1 MRRLNPAAKTKLPTA
16 ETRNPMARPRPQR
29 KLPRRR
35 PAPPRWRRQ
44 ALRFG
49 GLAVVLLALGGGGGW
64 AWHAKLPQFLWHRVS
79 SEAVARTADMGLSLR
94 QVVVEGRRNTP
105 RDVLLADLGLT
116 IGQPML
122 SIDPQA
128 LKARLEAI
136 GWVRS
141 VQVERRLPDEI
152 YIKLTEAEPLALW
165 QHDNGFKLL
174 DREGHVIGQAGIEGF
189 TRLPVLVGDNAPD
202 HAADLFAILA
212 REPDLAPRVKA
223 AVWVGERRW
232 NLRFDNG
239 VDVELPAESPQLA
252 WSLLAR
258 LEREQQLLARDVTV
272 IDMRLPD
279 RLVVRLGRAAQ
290 LQHQGGSNT

>member
-1 MRRLNPAAKTKLPTA
+1 MRRMNPAAKAKLPA
-16 ETRNPMARPRPQR
+16 AQPRSPEARPRQQR
-29 KLPRRR
+29 KVPRRR

-44 ALRFG
+44 VLRYG
-49 GLAVVLLALGGGGGW
+49 GFAVLLLSLCGGTGW
-64 AWHAKLPQFLWHRVS
+64 AWHTKLPQAAWQRLTGGVVS
-79 SEAVARTADMGLSLR
+79 STADAGFALR
-94 QVVVEGRRNTP
+94 QVVVEGRQNTP
-105 RDVLLADLGLT
+105 RDVLLADIGLK

-128 LKARLEAI
+128 LKARLETI

-141 VQVERRLPDEI
+141 ATVERRLPDEI
-152 YIKLTEAEPLALW
+152 YIKLIEAEPLALW
-165 QHDNGFKLL
+165 QRDSGFQLL
-174 DREGHVIGQAGIEGF
+174 DRDGHVISQAGIGGF
-189 TRLPVLVGDNAPD
+189 TRLPVLVGDTAPD
-202 HAADLFAILA
+202 HATELFAMLA

-258 LEREQQLLARDVTV
+258 LEREQRLLARDVTS

-279 RLVVRLGRAAQ
+279 RLIVRLGPSAA